1 MNKNVIWH
9 QFLQILFNH
18 DIGTWFAY
26 PYGFMCCKSME
37 FLSLYKAF
45 TLSVQGKY
53 GNYMRVYKGV
63 CLEGFQMILKNWLAH
78 FPFPRMRDIPHIY
91 WLIMC
96 NICIYLTSYMFIPSP
111 CIHKWWLRIHDWVQF
126 HFFLPIF
133 LSHDNGNIV
142 NPPIC
147 THCIIGVCKLCKC
160 TRHLHW
166 VYKVHVLTVQGCII

>member
-1 MNKNVIWH
+1 MFIMLLTIVMMNKNVIWH

-63 CLEGFQMILKNWLAH
+63 CLEGFQMILKN
-78 FPFPRMRDIPHIY
+78 
-91 WLIMC
+91 
-96 NICIYLTSYMFIPSP
+96 
-111 CIHKWWLRIHDWVQF
+111 
-126 HFFLPIF
+126 
-133 LSHDNGNIV
+133 
-142 NPPIC
+142 
-147 THCIIGVCKLCKC
+147 
-160 TRHLHW
+160 
-166 VYKVHVLTVQGCII
+166 